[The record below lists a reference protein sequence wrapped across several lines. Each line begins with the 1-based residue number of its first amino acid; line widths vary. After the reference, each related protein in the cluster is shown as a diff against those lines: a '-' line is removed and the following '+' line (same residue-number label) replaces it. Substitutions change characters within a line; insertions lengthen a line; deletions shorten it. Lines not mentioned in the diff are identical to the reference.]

1 MPKICYYG
9 DKLSP
14 NMAKT
19 PEGFLV
25 CQNVPIARTG
35 YQKYYAQELDEN
47 AEPNVVVNVY
57 RSPDEVFSPATLASF
72 EGKPVT
78 NEHPS
83 EDVTPEN
90 YAKYSKGHVQHVR
103 VGKGDDSYKIMA
115 DLYITDPELMQLI
128 QDGKRDVSAGYYA
141 EDKEDKNGRI
151 CQTHIR
157 GNHIAV
163 VDEGRA
169 GRSVSIRD
177 SKNRKK
183 GDVSMS
189 RKQRVKNIIARYIKD
204 ASPEELDELISD
216 SEEARAA
223 LCDEDLVN
231 DEDEIVEDEDLVE
244 DEDEIVEDDD
254 EIDVGGIDDE
264 ILEAFERLKEAVAR
278 CTSRRS
284 AAVEKDD
291 LLEDDDDTLLEDDDD
306 TLLEDED
313 DIVEDDDDTLLEDED
328 DIIEDDDDL
337 TEDEDIIESDD
348 EIIEDDE
355 DIDIIPTDDVEAQ
368 LAKND
373 SALKRISQAVLTI
386 RNPRDR
392 RRVQNA
398 IIRATS
404 KRDSQ
409 MPGLMQLTKKMQGAR
424 RDGVNAKTI
433 NVETQQKA
441 YDALNPHKNTTK

>member
-47 AEPNVVVNVY
+47 ADPNVVVNVY

-103 VGKGDDSYKIMA
+103 VGKGDDSDKIMA

-216 SEEARAA
+216 SEEARDA
-223 LCDEDLVN
+223 LCDEDLVEE
-231 DEDEIVEDEDLVE
+231 DDEIVEDED
-244 DEDEIVEDDD
+244 IVEDDD
-254 EIDVGGIDDE
+254 DIDVGDIDDE

-291 LLEDDDDTLLEDDDD
+291 LLENEDEPM
-306 TLLEDED
+306 LEDED
-313 DIVEDDDDTLLEDED
+313 DIVEDE
-328 DIIEDDDDL
+328 DDL
-337 TEDEDIIESDD
+337 TEDEDVIESDD

-355 DIDIIPTDDVEAQ
+355 DIDVIPTDEVEGR

-373 SALKRISQAVLTI
+373 SMLKRISRAVLTI
-386 RNPRDR
+386 RDPHDR
-392 RRVQNA
+392 RYVQNE

>member
-1 MPKICYYG
+1 M
-9 DKLSP
+9 
-14 NMAKT
+14 
-19 PEGFLV
+19 
-25 CQNVPIARTG
+25 
-35 YQKYYAQELDEN
+35 
-47 AEPNVVVNVY
+47 
-57 RSPDEVFSPATLASF
+57 
-72 EGKPVT
+72 
-78 NEHPS
+78 
-83 EDVTPEN
+83 
-90 YAKYSKGHVQHVR
+90 
-103 VGKGDDSYKIMA
+103 
-115 DLYITDPELMQLI
+115 
-128 QDGKRDVSAGYYA
+128 
-141 EDKEDKNGRI
+141 
-151 CQTHIR
+151 
-157 GNHIAV
+157 
-163 VDEGRA
+163 
-169 GRSVSIRD
+169 
-177 SKNRKK
+177 
-183 GDVSMS
+183 
-189 RKQRVKNIIARYIKD
+189 KNIIARYIKD

>member
-103 VGKGDDSYKIMA
+103 VGKGDDSDKIMA

-189 RKQRVKNIIARYIKD
+189 RKQRVKSIIARYIKD

-216 SEEARAA
+216 SEEARDA
-223 LCDEDLVN
+223 LCDEDLVEE
-231 DEDEIVEDEDLVE
+231 DDEIVEDED
-244 DEDEIVEDDD
+244 IVEDDD
-254 EIDVGGIDDE
+254 DIDVGDIDDE

-284 AAVEKDD
+284 EAVEKDD
-291 LLEDDDDTLLEDDDD
+291 LLEDE
-306 TLLEDED
+306 
-313 DIVEDDDDTLLEDED
+313 DIVEDDDAPLLEEEIVEDNDDPLLEDED
-328 DIIEDDDDL
+328 IVEGDDDL
-337 TEDEDIIESDD
+337 TEDEDVIESDD

-355 DIDIIPTDDVEAQ
+355 DIDVIPTDEVEGR

-373 SALKRISQAVLTI
+373 SMLKRISRAVLTI
-386 RNPRDR
+386 RDPHDR
-392 RRVQNA
+392 RRVQNE

>member
-47 AEPNVVVNVY
+47 AEPNVVINVY

-103 VGKGDDSYKIMA
+103 VGKGDDSDKIMA

-189 RKQRVKNIIARYIKD
+189 MKQRVKNIIARYIKD
-204 ASPEELDELISD
+204 ATPEELDELISD
-216 SEEARAA
+216 SEEARTA
-223 LCDEDLVN
+223 LCDEDFVE
-231 DEDEIVEDEDLVE
+231 DEDEIVEDEDIVEEEDIVE

-254 EIDVGGIDDE
+254 DIDVGGIDDE

-291 LLEDDDDTLLEDDDD
+291 LLEDEDIVEDEDAP
-306 TLLEDED
+306 LLEDED
-313 DIVEDDDDTLLEDED
+313 IVEDE
-328 DIIEDDDDL
+328 DDL
-337 TEDEDIIESDD
+337 TEDEDVIESDD

-355 DIDIIPTDDVEAQ
+355 DIDIIPTDEVEGR

-373 SALKRISQAVLTI
+373 SMLKRISRAVLTI
-386 RNPRDR
+386 RDPHDR
-392 RRVQNA
+392 RYVQNE

-424 RDGVNAKTI
+424 RDGANAKTI

>member
-47 AEPNVVVNVY
+47 ADPNVVVNVY

-103 VGKGDDSYKIMA
+103 VGKGDDSDKIMA

-216 SEEARAA
+216 SEEARDA
-223 LCDEDLVN
+223 LCDEDLVEE
-231 DEDEIVEDEDLVE
+231 DDEIVEDED
-244 DEDEIVEDDD
+244 IVEDDD
-254 EIDVGGIDDE
+254 DIDVGDIDDE

-291 LLEDDDDTLLEDDDD
+291 LLENEDEPMLEDEDDIVED
-306 TLLEDED
+306 EDAPLLEDED
-313 DIVEDDDDTLLEDED
+313 DIVEDE
-328 DIIEDDDDL
+328 DDL
-337 TEDEDIIESDD
+337 TEDEDVIESDD

-355 DIDIIPTDDVEAQ
+355 DIDVIPTDEVEGR

-373 SALKRISQAVLTI
+373 SMLKRISRAVLTI
-386 RNPRDR
+386 RDPHDR
-392 RRVQNA
+392 RYVQNE

>member
-57 RSPDEVFSPATLASF
+57 RSPDEVFSQATLASF

-103 VGKGDDSYKIMA
+103 VGKGDDSDKIMA

-189 RKQRVKNIIARYIKD
+189 RKQRVKSIIARYIKD

-223 LCDEDLVN
+223 LCDEDIVE
-231 DEDEIVEDEDLVE
+231 DDDEIVENEDIVE
-244 DEDEIVEDDD
+244 DDDEIVEDDD
-254 EIDVGGIDDE
+254 DIDVGDIDDE

-291 LLEDDDDTLLEDDDD
+291 LLEDDDDIVENNDTLLEDDDD
-306 TLLEDED
+306 TLLEDDD
-313 DIVEDDDDTLLEDED
+313 DIAEDN
-328 DIIEDDDDL
+328 DDDL
-337 TEDEDIIESDD
+337 TEDEDVIESDD

-424 RDGVNAKTI
+424 RDGINSKTI

>member
-47 AEPNVVVNVY
+47 ADPNVVVNVY

-103 VGKGDDSYKIMA
+103 VGKGDDSDKIMA

-204 ASPEELDELISD
+204 ATPEELDELISD
-216 SEEARAA
+216 SEEARDA
-223 LCDEDLVN
+223 LCDEDLVEE
-231 DEDEIVEDEDLVE
+231 DDEIVEDED
-244 DEDEIVEDDD
+244 IVEDDD
-254 EIDVGGIDDE
+254 DIDVGDIDDE

-284 AAVEKDD
+284 EAVEKDD
-291 LLEDDDDTLLEDDDD
+291 LLEDE
-306 TLLEDED
+306 
-313 DIVEDDDDTLLEDED
+313 DIVEDDDAPLLEEEIVEDNDDPLLEDED
-328 DIIEDDDDL
+328 IVEGDDDL
-337 TEDEDIIESDD
+337 TEDEDVIESDD

-355 DIDIIPTDDVEAQ
+355 DIDVIPTDEVEGR

-373 SALKRISQAVLTI
+373 SMLKRISRAVLTI
-386 RNPRDR
+386 RDPHDR
-392 RRVQNA
+392 RRVQNE

>member
-47 AEPNVVVNVY
+47 ADPNVVVNVY

-103 VGKGDDSYKIMA
+103 VGKGDDSDKIMA

-189 RKQRVKNIIARYIKD
+189 RKQRVKSIIARYIKD
-204 ASPEELDELISD
+204 ATPEELDELISD
-216 SEEARAA
+216 SEEARDA
-223 LCDEDLVN
+223 LCDEDFVEDEDLVEE
-231 DEDEIVEDEDLVE
+231 DDEIVEDED
-244 DEDEIVEDDD
+244 IVEDDD
-254 EIDVGGIDDE
+254 DIDVGDIDDE

-291 LLEDDDDTLLEDDDD
+291 LLEDEDDPMR
-306 TLLEDED
+306 EDED
-313 DIVEDDDDTLLEDED
+313 DIVEDEDAPLLEDED
-328 DIIEDDDDL
+328 IVEDEDDL
-337 TEDEDIIESDD
+337 TDDEDVIESDD

-355 DIDIIPTDDVEAQ
+355 DIDVIPTDEVEGR

-373 SALKRISQAVLTI
+373 SMLKRISRAVLTI
-386 RNPRDR
+386 RDPHDR
-392 RRVQNA
+392 RRVQNE

-409 MPGLMQLTKKMQGAR
+409 MPGLTQLTKQMQGAR

>member
-103 VGKGDDSYKIMA
+103 VGKGDDSDKIMA

-204 ASPEELDELISD
+204 ATPEELDELISD
-216 SEEARAA
+216 SEEARTA
-223 LCDEDLVN
+223 LCDEDFVE
-231 DEDEIVEDEDLVE
+231 DEDEIVEDEDLVEEDGIVE

-291 LLEDDDDTLLEDDDD
+291 LLEDEDLVEDEDAP
-306 TLLEDED
+306 LLEDED
-313 DIVEDDDDTLLEDED
+313 IVEDE
-328 DIIEDDDDL
+328 DDL

-355 DIDIIPTDDVEAQ
+355 DIDVIPTDEVEGR

-373 SALKRISQAVLTI
+373 SMLKRISRAVLTI
-386 RNPRDR
+386 RDPRDR
-392 RRVQNA
+392 RRVQNE

-424 RDGVNAKTI
+424 RDGINAKTI

>member
-57 RSPDEVFSPATLASF
+57 RSPDEVFSQATLASF

-103 VGKGDDSYKIMA
+103 VGKGDDSDKIMA
-115 DLYITDPELMQLI
+115 DLYITDPELMRLI

-189 RKQRVKNIIARYIKD
+189 RKQRVKSIIARYIKD
-204 ASPEELDELISD
+204 ATPEELDELISD
-216 SEEARAA
+216 SEEARDA
-223 LCDEDLVN
+223 LCDDDIVED
-231 DEDEIVEDEDLVE
+231 DEIVENEDIVE
-244 DEDEIVEDDD
+244 DDDDIVEDDD

-291 LLEDDDDTLLEDDDD
+291 LLEDDDD
-306 TLLEDED
+306 
-313 DIVEDDDDTLLEDED
+313 IVEDDDDTLLDNDDDIVED
-328 DIIEDDDDL
+328 DDDPMLEDDDDDL
-337 TEDEDIIESDD
+337 TEDEDVIESDD

>member
-103 VGKGDDSYKIMA
+103 VGKGDDSDKIMA

-337 TEDEDIIESDD
+337 AEDEDIIESDD

>member
-103 VGKGDDSYKIMA
+103 VGKGDDSDKIMA

-291 LLEDDDDTLLEDDDD
+291 LLEDDDDTLLED
-306 TLLEDED
+306 ED

-328 DIIEDDDDL
+328 DIIEDDDDR

>member
-103 VGKGDDSYKIMA
+103 VGKGDDSDKIMA

-189 RKQRVKNIIARYIKD
+189 RKQRVKSIIARYIKD
-204 ASPEELDELISD
+204 ATPEELDELISD
-216 SEEARAA
+216 SEEARNA
-223 LCDEDLVN
+223 LCDEDIVEDD
-231 DEDEIVEDEDLVE
+231 DEMVEDEDIVE
-244 DEDEIVEDDD
+244 DDNEIVEDDD
-254 EIDVGGIDDE
+254 EIDVGDLDDE

-278 CTSRRS
+278 CTSRSS

-291 LLEDDDDTLLEDDDD
+291 LLED
-306 TLLEDED
+306 ED
-313 DIVEDDDDTLLEDED
+313 DIVEDEDAPLSEDED
-328 DIIEDDDDL
+328 IVEDEDDL
-337 TEDEDIIESDD
+337 TEDEDVIESDD

-355 DIDIIPTDDVEAQ
+355 DIDIIPTDEVEGR

-373 SALKRISQAVLTI
+373 SMLKRISRAVLTI
-386 RNPRDR
+386 RDPHDR
-392 RRVQNA
+392 RRVQNE

-424 RDGVNAKTI
+424 RDGINSKTI

>member
-47 AEPNVVVNVY
+47 ADPNVVVNVY

-103 VGKGDDSYKIMA
+103 VGKGDDSDKIMA

-189 RKQRVKNIIARYIKD
+189 RKQRVKSIIARYIKD
-204 ASPEELDELISD
+204 ATPEELDELISD
-216 SEEARAA
+216 SEEARDA
-223 LCDEDLVN
+223 LCDEDLVEE
-231 DEDEIVEDEDLVE
+231 DDEIVEDED
-244 DEDEIVEDDD
+244 IVEDDD
-254 EIDVGGIDDE
+254 DIDVGDIDDE

-284 AAVEKDD
+284 EAVEKDD
-291 LLEDDDDTLLEDDDD
+291 LLEDE
-306 TLLEDED
+306 
-313 DIVEDDDDTLLEDED
+313 DIVEDDDAPLLEEEIVEDNDDPLLEDED
-328 DIIEDDDDL
+328 IVECDDDL
-337 TEDEDIIESDD
+337 TEDEDVIESDD

-355 DIDIIPTDDVEAQ
+355 DIDVIPTDEVEGR

-373 SALKRISQAVLTI
+373 SMLKRISRAVLTI
-386 RNPRDR
+386 RDPRDR
-392 RRVQNA
+392 RRVQNE

>member
-47 AEPNVVVNVY
+47 ADPNVVVNVY

-103 VGKGDDSYKIMA
+103 VGKGDDSDKIMA

-216 SEEARAA
+216 SEEARDA
-223 LCDEDLVN
+223 LCDEDLVEE
-231 DEDEIVEDEDLVE
+231 DDEIVEDED
-244 DEDEIVEDDD
+244 IVEDDD
-254 EIDVGGIDDE
+254 DIDVGDIDDE

-291 LLEDDDDTLLEDDDD
+291 LLEDEDDPM
-306 TLLEDED
+306 LEDED
-313 DIVEDDDDTLLEDED
+313 DIVEDEDDPMLEDED
-328 DIIEDDDDL
+328 DIVEDEDDL
-337 TEDEDIIESDD
+337 TEDEDVIESDD

-355 DIDIIPTDDVEAQ
+355 DIDVIPTDEVEGR

-373 SALKRISQAVLTI
+373 SMLKRISRAVLTI
-386 RNPRDR
+386 RDPHDR
-392 RRVQNA
+392 RYVQNE

>member
-103 VGKGDDSYKIMA
+103 VGKGEDSDKIMA

-204 ASPEELDELISD
+204 ASPEELDELISN

-223 LCDEDLVN
+223 LCDEDIVE
-231 DEDEIVEDEDLVE
+231 DDDEIVENED
-244 DEDEIVEDDD
+244 IVEDDD

-313 DIVEDDDDTLLEDED
+313 DIVKDDDDTLLEDED
-328 DIIEDDDDL
+328 DIVEDEDDL
-337 TEDEDIIESDD
+337 TEDEDVIESDD

-355 DIDIIPTDDVEAQ
+355 DIDIIPTDEVEGR

-373 SALKRISQAVLTI
+373 SMLKHISRAVLTI
-386 RNPRDR
+386 RDPHDR
-392 RRVQNA
+392 RYVQNE

-424 RDGVNAKTI
+424 RDGANAKTI

>member
-103 VGKGDDSYKIMA
+103 VGKGDDSDKIMA

-189 RKQRVKNIIARYIKD
+189 RKQRVKSIIARYIKD
-204 ASPEELDELISD
+204 ATPEELDELISD
-216 SEEARAA
+216 SEEARDA
-223 LCDEDLVN
+223 LCDEDF
-231 DEDEIVEDEDLVE
+231 VEDEDLVE
-244 DEDEIVEDDD
+244 DDDEIVNDEDIVEDDD

-284 AAVEKDD
+284 VAVEKDD
-291 LLEDDDDTLLEDDDD
+291 LLEDEDDPM
-306 TLLEDED
+306 LEDED
-313 DIVEDDDDTLLEDED
+313 DIVEDEDAPLLEDED
-328 DIIEDDDDL
+328 IVEDEDDL
-337 TEDEDIIESDD
+337 TEDEDVIESDD

-355 DIDIIPTDDVEAQ
+355 DIDVIPTDEVEGR

-373 SALKRISQAVLTI
+373 SMLKRISRAVLTI
-386 RNPRDR
+386 RDPHDR
-392 RRVQNA
+392 RRVQNE

>member
-57 RSPDEVFSPATLASF
+57 RSPDEVFSQATLASF

-103 VGKGDDSYKIMA
+103 VGKGDDSDKIMA
-115 DLYITDPELMQLI
+115 DLYITDPELMRLI

-189 RKQRVKNIIARYIKD
+189 RKQRVKSIIARYIKD
-204 ASPEELDELISD
+204 ATPEELDELISD
-216 SEEARAA
+216 SEEARTA
-223 LCDEDLVN
+223 LCDED
-231 DEDEIVEDEDLVE
+231 IVEDDDEIAENEDIVE
-244 DEDEIVEDDD
+244 DNDDIVEDDD
-254 EIDVGGIDDE
+254 EIDVGDIDDE

-291 LLEDDDDTLLEDDDD
+291 LPDD
-306 TLLEDED
+306 D
-313 DIVEDDDDTLLEDED
+313 DIVEDDDDTLLEDDDDIVED
-328 DIIEDDDDL
+328 DDDPMLEDDDDDL
-337 TEDEDIIESDD
+337 TEDEDVIESDD

>member
-47 AEPNVVVNVY
+47 ADPNVVVNVY

-103 VGKGDDSYKIMA
+103 VGKGDDSDKIMA

-216 SEEARAA
+216 SEEARDA
-223 LCDEDLVN
+223 LCDEDLVEE
-231 DEDEIVEDEDLVE
+231 DDEIVEDEDIVE
-244 DEDEIVEDDD
+244 EDDEIVEDEDIVEDD
-254 EIDVGGIDDE
+254 DDIDVGDIDDE

-291 LLEDDDDTLLEDDDD
+291 LLEDEDDPM
-306 TLLEDED
+306 LEDED
-313 DIVEDDDDTLLEDED
+313 DIVEDE
-328 DIIEDDDDL
+328 DDL
-337 TEDEDIIESDD
+337 TEDEDVIESDD

-355 DIDIIPTDDVEAQ
+355 DIDVIPTDEVEGR

-373 SALKRISQAVLTI
+373 SMLKRISRAVLTI
-386 RNPRDR
+386 RDPHDR
-392 RRVQNA
+392 RYVQNE

>member
-47 AEPNVVVNVY
+47 ADPNVVVNVY

-103 VGKGDDSYKIMA
+103 VGKGDDSDKIMA

-216 SEEARAA
+216 SEEARDA
-223 LCDEDLVN
+223 LCDEDLVEE
-231 DEDEIVEDEDLVE
+231 DDEIVEDED
-244 DEDEIVEDDD
+244 IVEDDD
-254 EIDVGGIDDE
+254 DIDVGDIDDE

-291 LLEDDDDTLLEDDDD
+291 LLEDEDDPM
-306 TLLEDED
+306 LEDED
-313 DIVEDDDDTLLEDED
+313 DIVEDE
-328 DIIEDDDDL
+328 DDL
-337 TEDEDIIESDD
+337 TEDEDVIESDD

-355 DIDIIPTDDVEAQ
+355 DIDVIPTDEVEGR

-373 SALKRISQAVLTI
+373 SMLKRISRAVLTI
-386 RNPRDR
+386 RDPHDR
-392 RRVQNA
+392 RYVQNE

>member
-47 AEPNVVVNVY
+47 ADPNVVVNVY

-103 VGKGDDSYKIMA
+103 VGKGDDSDKIMA

-216 SEEARAA
+216 SEEARDA
-223 LCDEDLVN
+223 LCDEDLVEE
-231 DEDEIVEDEDLVE
+231 DDEIVEDED
-244 DEDEIVEDDD
+244 IVEDDD
-254 EIDVGGIDDE
+254 DIDVGDIDDE

-291 LLEDDDDTLLEDDDD
+291 LLEDEDDPMLEDEDDIVED
-306 TLLEDED
+306 EDALLLEDED
-313 DIVEDDDDTLLEDED
+313 DIVEDE
-328 DIIEDDDDL
+328 DDL
-337 TEDEDIIESDD
+337 TEDEDVIESDD

-355 DIDIIPTDDVEAQ
+355 DIDVIPTDEVEGR

-373 SALKRISQAVLTI
+373 SMLKRISRAVLTI
-386 RNPRDR
+386 RDPHDR
-392 RRVQNA
+392 RYVQNE

>member
-103 VGKGDDSYKIMA
+103 VGKGDDSDKIMA

-189 RKQRVKNIIARYIKD
+189 RKQRVKSIIARYIKD
-204 ASPEELDELISD
+204 ATPEELDELISD
-216 SEEARAA
+216 SEEARNA
-223 LCDEDLVN
+223 LCDED
-231 DEDEIVEDEDLVE
+231 IVEDDDEIAENEDIVE
-244 DEDEIVEDDD
+244 DDDEMVEDDD
-254 EIDVGGIDDE
+254 EIDVGDIDDE

-291 LLEDDDDTLLEDDDD
+291 LLKDDDDIVENDDTLLEDDDD
-306 TLLEDED
+306 
-313 DIVEDDDDTLLEDED
+313 IVEDDDDIAED
-328 DIIEDDDDL
+328 DNDL
-337 TEDEDIIESDD
+337 TEDEDVIESDD

-355 DIDIIPTDDVEAQ
+355 DIDIIPTDNVEEQ

-424 RDGVNAKTI
+424 RDGINAKTI

>member
-103 VGKGDDSYKIMA
+103 VGKGDDSDKIMA

-128 QDGKRDVSAGYYA
+128 QDEKRDVSAGYYA

>member
-103 VGKGDDSYKIMA
+103 VGKGDDSDKIMA

-328 DIIEDDDDL
+328 DIVDDDDDL

>member
-9 DKLSP
+9 DKISP

-47 AEPNVVVNVY
+47 ADPNVVINVY
-57 RSPDEVFSPATLASF
+57 RSPDEVFSQATLASF

-103 VGKGDDSYKIMA
+103 IGKGDDADKIMA
-115 DLYITDPELMQLI
+115 DLYITDPELIQLI

-177 SKNRKK
+177 SKNLKK

-189 RKQRVKNIIARYIKD
+189 RKQRVKDIIARYIKD

-216 SEEARAA
+216 SEEARDA
-223 LCDEDLVN
+223 LCDEDFVE
-231 DEDEIVEDEDLVE
+231 DEDEIVEDED
-244 DEDEIVEDDD
+244 IVEDDD
-254 EIDVGGIDDE
+254 EIVEIEDIVEDDDDIDVGDIDDE

-291 LLEDDDDTLLEDDDD
+291 LLEDE
-306 TLLEDED
+306 
-313 DIVEDDDDTLLEDED
+313 DIVEDE
-328 DIIEDDDDL
+328 DDL
-337 TEDEDIIESDD
+337 TEDEDVIESDD

-355 DIDIIPTDDVEAQ
+355 DIDIIPTDEVEGR

-373 SALKRISQAVLTI
+373 SMLKRISRAVLTI
-386 RNPRDR
+386 RDPRDR
-392 RRVQNA
+392 RRVQNE

-409 MPGLMQLTKKMQGAR
+409 MPGLMQLTKKM
-424 RDGVNAKTI
+424 
-433 NVETQQKA
+433 
-441 YDALNPHKNTTK
+441 

>member
-1 MPKICYYG
+1 
-9 DKLSP
+9 
-14 NMAKT
+14 MAKT

-103 VGKGDDSYKIMA
+103 VGKGDDSDKIMA

>member
-47 AEPNVVVNVY
+47 ADPNVVVNVY

-103 VGKGDDSYKIMA
+103 VGKGDDSDKIMA

-189 RKQRVKNIIARYIKD
+189 RKQRVKSIIARYIKD
-204 ASPEELDELISD
+204 ATPEELDELISD
-216 SEEARAA
+216 SKEARDA
-223 LCDEDLVN
+223 LCDEDIVK
-231 DEDEIVEDEDLVE
+231 DDDEIVENEDIVE
-244 DEDEIVEDDD
+244 DDDETIEDDD
-254 EIDVGGIDDE
+254 EIDVGSIDDE

-278 CTSRRS
+278 CTSRRT

-291 LLEDDDDTLLEDDDD
+291 LLEDDDDTLLED
-306 TLLEDED
+306 ED
-313 DIVEDDDDTLLEDED
+313 DIVEDEDAPLLDDEDIVEDE
-328 DIIEDDDDL
+328 DDL
-337 TEDEDIIESDD
+337 TEDEDVIESDD

-355 DIDIIPTDDVEAQ
+355 DIDVIPTDEVEGR

-373 SALKRISQAVLTI
+373 SMLKRISRAVLTI
-386 RNPRDR
+386 RDPRDR
-392 RRVQNA
+392 RRVQNE

>member
-57 RSPDEVFSPATLASF
+57 RSPDEVFSQATLASF

-103 VGKGDDSYKIMA
+103 VGKGDDSDKIMA

-189 RKQRVKNIIARYIKD
+189 RKQRVKSIIARYIKD
-204 ASPEELDELISD
+204 ATPEELDELISD
-216 SEEARAA
+216 SEEARDA
-223 LCDEDLVN
+223 LCDED
-231 DEDEIVEDEDLVE
+231 IVEDDDEIAENEDIVE
-244 DEDEIVEDDD
+244 DNDDIVEDDD
-254 EIDVGGIDDE
+254 EIDVGDIDDE

-291 LLEDDDDTLLEDDDD
+291 LLEDN
-306 TLLEDED
+306 D
-313 DIVEDDDDTLLEDED
+313 DIVEDDDDTLLEDDD
-328 DIIEDDDDL
+328 DIVEDDDDDL
-337 TEDEDIIESDD
+337 TEDEDVIESDD

>member
-47 AEPNVVVNVY
+47 ADPNVVVNVY

-103 VGKGDDSYKIMA
+103 VGKGDDSDKIMA

-216 SEEARAA
+216 SEEARDA
-223 LCDEDLVN
+223 LCDEDLVEE
-231 DEDEIVEDEDLVE
+231 DDEIVEDED
-244 DEDEIVEDDD
+244 IVEDDD
-254 EIDVGGIDDE
+254 DIDVGDIDDE

-291 LLEDDDDTLLEDDDD
+291 LLENEDDPMLEDEDDIVED
-306 TLLEDED
+306 EDALLLEDED
-313 DIVEDDDDTLLEDED
+313 DIVEDE
-328 DIIEDDDDL
+328 DDL
-337 TEDEDIIESDD
+337 TEDEDVIESDD

-355 DIDIIPTDDVEAQ
+355 DIDVIPTDEVEGR

-373 SALKRISQAVLTI
+373 SMLKRISRAVLTI
-386 RNPRDR
+386 RDPHDR
-392 RRVQNA
+392 RYVQNE

>member
-103 VGKGDDSYKIMA
+103 VGKGDDSDKIMA
-115 DLYITDPELMQLI
+115 DLYITDPELMRLI

-204 ASPEELDELISD
+204 ATPEELDELISD
-216 SEEARAA
+216 SEEARDA
-223 LCDEDLVN
+223 LCDED
-231 DEDEIVEDEDLVE
+231 
-244 DEDEIVEDDD
+244 IVEDDD
-254 EIDVGGIDDE
+254 EIVENEDIVEDDDEMIEDDDDIDVGDIDDE

-284 AAVEKDD
+284 EAVEKDD
-291 LLEDDDDTLLEDDDD
+291 LLEDE
-306 TLLEDED
+306 
-313 DIVEDDDDTLLEDED
+313 DIVEDDDAPLLEEEIVEDEDAPLLEDED
-328 DIIEDDDDL
+328 IVEDEDDL
-337 TEDEDIIESDD
+337 TENEDVIESDD

-355 DIDIIPTDDVEAQ
+355 DIDVIPTDEVEGR

-373 SALKRISQAVLTI
+373 SMLKRISRAVLTI
-386 RNPRDR
+386 RDPRDR
-392 RRVQNA
+392 RRVQNE

>member
-47 AEPNVVVNVY
+47 ADPNVVVNVY

-103 VGKGDDSYKIMA
+103 VGKGDDSDKIMA

-189 RKQRVKNIIARYIKD
+189 RKQRVKSIIARYIKD
-204 ASPEELDELISD
+204 ATPEELDELISD
-216 SEEARAA
+216 SEEARDA
-223 LCDEDLVN
+223 LCDEDLVEE
-231 DEDEIVEDEDLVE
+231 DDEIVEDED
-244 DEDEIVEDDD
+244 IVEDDD

-291 LLEDDDDTLLEDDDD
+291 LLEDENEDDPM
-306 TLLEDED
+306 LEDED
-313 DIVEDDDDTLLEDED
+313 DIVEDEDDPLLEDED
-328 DIIEDDDDL
+328 IVEGDDDL
-337 TEDEDIIESDD
+337 TEDEDVIESDD

-355 DIDIIPTDDVEAQ
+355 DIDVIPTDEVEGR

-373 SALKRISQAVLTI
+373 SMLKRISRAVLTI
-386 RNPRDR
+386 RDPNDR
-392 RRVQNA
+392 RRVQNE

-424 RDGVNAKTI
+424 HDGVNAKTI

>member
-103 VGKGDDSYKIMA
+103 VGKGDDSDKIMA

-291 LLEDDDDTLLEDDDD
+291 LLEDDDDTLLED
-306 TLLEDED
+306 ED

>member
-103 VGKGDDSYKIMA
+103 VGKGDDSDKIMA

-189 RKQRVKNIIARYIKD
+189 RKQRVKSIIARYIKD
-204 ASPEELDELISD
+204 ATPEELDELISD

-223 LCDEDLVN
+223 LCDEDLVEE
-231 DEDEIVEDEDLVE
+231 DDEIVEDED
-244 DEDEIVEDDD
+244 IVEDDD
-254 EIDVGGIDDE
+254 DIDVGDIDDE

-284 AAVEKDD
+284 EAVEKDD
-291 LLEDDDDTLLEDDDD
+291 LLEDE
-306 TLLEDED
+306 
-313 DIVEDDDDTLLEDED
+313 DIVEDDDAPLLEEEIVEDNDDPLLEDED
-328 DIIEDDDDL
+328 IVEGDDDL
-337 TEDEDIIESDD
+337 TEDEDVIESDD

-355 DIDIIPTDDVEAQ
+355 DIDVIPTDEVEGR

-373 SALKRISQAVLTI
+373 SMLKRISRAVLTI
-386 RNPRDR
+386 RDPHDR
-392 RRVQNA
+392 RRVQNE

>member
-47 AEPNVVVNVY
+47 ADPNVVVNVY

-103 VGKGDDSYKIMA
+103 VGKGDDSDKIMA

-189 RKQRVKNIIARYIKD
+189 RKQRVKSIIARYIKD
-204 ASPEELDELISD
+204 ATPEELDELISD
-216 SEEARAA
+216 SEEARDA
-223 LCDEDLVN
+223 LCDEDLVEE
-231 DEDEIVEDEDLVE
+231 DDEIVEDED
-244 DEDEIVEDDD
+244 IVEDDD
-254 EIDVGGIDDE
+254 DIDVGDIDDE

-284 AAVEKDD
+284 EAVEKDD
-291 LLEDDDDTLLEDDDD
+291 LLEDE
-306 TLLEDED
+306 
-313 DIVEDDDDTLLEDED
+313 DIVEDDDAPLLEEEIVEDNDDPLLEDED
-328 DIIEDDDDL
+328 IVEGDDDL
-337 TEDEDIIESDD
+337 TEDEDVIESDD

-355 DIDIIPTDDVEAQ
+355 DIDVIPTDEVEGR

-373 SALKRISQAVLTI
+373 SMLKRISRAVLTI
-386 RNPRDR
+386 RDPHDR
-392 RRVQNA
+392 RRVQNE

>member
-57 RSPDEVFSPATLASF
+57 RSPDEVFSQATLASF

-103 VGKGDDSYKIMA
+103 VGKGDDSDKIMA

-189 RKQRVKNIIARYIKD
+189 RKQRVKSIIARYIKD
-204 ASPEELDELISD
+204 ATPEELDELISD
-216 SEEARAA
+216 SEEARNA
-223 LCDEDLVN
+223 LCDED
-231 DEDEIVEDEDLVE
+231 
-244 DEDEIVEDDD
+244 IVEDDD
-254 EIDVGGIDDE
+254 EIAENEDIVEDDNEMVEDDDDIDVGDIDDE

-284 AAVEKDD
+284 AVVEKDD
-291 LLEDDDDTLLEDDDD
+291 LLEDDDDIVEDDDD
-306 TLLEDED
+306 TLLKDDD
-313 DIVEDDDDTLLEDED
+313 DIVEDDDDTLLED
-328 DIIEDDDDL
+328 DDDL
-337 TEDEDIIESDD
+337 TEDEDVIESDD

-386 RNPRDR
+386 RNPSDR

-409 MPGLMQLTKKMQGAR
+409 MTGLMQLTKKMQGAR
-424 RDGVNAKTI
+424 RDGINSKTI

>member
-103 VGKGDDSYKIMA
+103 VGKGDDSDKIMA

-204 ASPEELDELISD
+204 ATPEELDELISD
-216 SEEARAA
+216 SEEARTA
-223 LCDEDLVN
+223 LCDEDF
-231 DEDEIVEDEDLVE
+231 VE
-244 DEDEIVEDDD
+244 DEDEIAEDEDIVEEEDIVEDEDEIIEDDD
-254 EIDVGGIDDE
+254 DIDVGGIDDE

-291 LLEDDDDTLLEDDDD
+291 LLEDE
-306 TLLEDED
+306 
-313 DIVEDDDDTLLEDED
+313 DIVEDDDAPLLEEEIVEDE
-328 DIIEDDDDL
+328 DDL
-337 TEDEDIIESDD
+337 TEDEDVIESDD

-355 DIDIIPTDDVEAQ
+355 DIDIIPTDEVEGR

-373 SALKRISQAVLTI
+373 SMLKRISRAVLTI
-386 RNPRDR
+386 RDPHDR
-392 RRVQNA
+392 RYVQNE

-424 RDGVNAKTI
+424 RDGANAKTI

>member
-57 RSPDEVFSPATLASF
+57 RSPDEVFSQATLASF

-103 VGKGDDSYKIMA
+103 IGKGDDSDKIMA

-141 EDKEDKNGRI
+141 EDKEDQNGRI
-151 CQTHIR
+151 CQTNIR
-157 GNHIAV
+157 GNHVAV

-177 SKNRKK
+177 SKKRRRGDDSMGK
-183 GDVSMS
+183 G
-189 RKQRVKNIIARYIKD
+189 QRLKSILARYIKD
-204 ASPEELDELISD
+204 ASPEELEEIL
-216 SEEARAA
+216 SETWEGVG
-223 LCDEDLVN
+223 LSDEDFVEDADCTRR
-231 DEDEIVEDEDLVE
+231 DEDPVKDKGGMGNKNDDKPFEDKDGLTK
-244 DEDEIVEDDD
+244 DE
-254 EIDVGGIDDE
+254 
-264 ILEAFERLKEAVAR
+264 
-278 CTSRRS
+278 
-284 AAVEKDD
+284 
-291 LLEDDDDTLLEDDDD
+291 
-306 TLLEDED
+306 
-313 DIVEDDDDTLLEDED
+313 DIVEDGDEVG
-328 DIIEDDDDL
+328 
-337 TEDEDIIESDD
+337 ESC
-348 EIIEDDE
+348 
-355 DIDIIPTDDVEAQ
+355 DIDGEITENAPERPPAQAIP
-368 LAKND
+368 
-373 SALKRISQAVLTI
+373 
-386 RNPRDR
+386 
-392 RRVQNA
+392 
-398 IIRATS
+398 
-404 KRDSQ
+404 
-409 MPGLMQLTKKMQGAR
+409 
-424 RDGVNAKTI
+424 
-433 NVETQQKA
+433 
-441 YDALNPHKNTTK
+441 